1 MEINYFLY
9 FNTIGI
15 ETPHYN
21 TKGRGAKRKKKWE
34 LKDQKWEHDV
44 AELQGGKEMME
55 MVLSV
60 VNFCLEPVGDI
71 AIDEEVEK
79 TKEEIK

>member
-1 MEINYFLY
+1 VGKHP
-9 FNTIGI
+9 T
-15 ETPHYN
+15 
-21 TKGRGAKRKKKWE
+21 TKGGNIKKKKRTEEEKSRE
-34 LKDQKWEHDV
+34 LKDRKWERKAKEV

-71 AIDEEVEK
+71 AIDEEVEDERRDQMK
-79 TKEEIK
+79 SP